1 MLLQVVG
8 ALINELLLLK
18 VVIEKPLQSYTKD
31 AQVRSMVLDY
41 LKQRIA
47 VFEPQV
53 IIENV
58 EMLCCEMSK
67 SGTNLCCSFFL
78 VAAWCNKAEGVFV
91 KLRIGLPRE
100 RVGLC
105 H

>member
-53 IIENV
+53 IVENA

-78 VAAWCNKAEGVFV
+78 VAAWCNKPEGVFL

-100 RVGLC
+100 LVGLC